1 LAELGFPANPANA
14 PKIARIGP
22 ANTGVGLICQGFP
35 ADAVR
40 RSRVRSSDALDSQN
54 AGYCYQGKSL
64 YCTSA
69 GGSSARTLSS
79 DPEFHL
85 FYLLHLGLVSEQLS
99 TTPVWYIHAVFTAKT
114 NITTCDQT
122 QYTTPEGVGIWA
134 QAQYNLQWEFASQ
147 QLIERLK
154 LW

>member
-1 LAELGFPANPANA
+1 
-14 PKIARIGP
+14 
-22 ANTGVGLICQGFP
+22 
-35 ADAVR
+35 
-40 RSRVRSSDALDSQN
+40 
-54 AGYCYQGKSL
+54 
-64 YCTSA
+64 
-69 GGSSARTLSS
+69 
-79 DPEFHL
+79 
-85 FYLLHLGLVSEQLS
+85 LHIGLVSEQLS

-134 QAQYNLQWEFASQ
+134 QAQYNLQWEVASQ

>member
-54 AGYCYQGKSL
+54 AGYCYQGKPL
-64 YCTSA
+64 IDRLHRAFSA
-69 GGSSARTLSS
+69 SVSESSANGNLTNSGPRIVK
-79 DPEFHL
+79 
-85 FYLLHLGLVSEQLS
+85 VS
-99 TTPVWYIHAVFTAKT
+99 TAVH
-114 NITTCDQT
+114 
-122 QYTTPEGVGIWA
+122 
-134 QAQYNLQWEFASQ
+134 
-147 QLIERLK
+147 
-154 LW
+154 